1 MINSKFRKI
10 FNEYK
15 LSNNENLAFF
25 LNEAKSMKTNNF
37 EKKIRVGILG
47 SSTLNGLEE
56 TIRVKCFQKGI
67 ECITYVGDYNQYNQE
82 ILKPDS
88 SLYQFKPDITF
99 LLLDVRHILGE
110 LFFSPYSV
118 STSEREEFVKTKID
132 EIKKLVKIFLDNSNS
147 KLVITNL
154 QIPSYSPYGI
164 NEVKED
170 FGLKQIV
177 SEINNKI
184 RCELKDNPLL
194 FVYDFNEFIMKFGEK
209 NVFDYKQF
217 FSGDIKISTEYIPRF
232 VNELMGYIYAITGI
246 TKKCIVLDLDNTLWG
261 GIIGEEGFDNIKL
274 GDNPIGRSFV
284 EFQKIL
290 LGLNQRGIILA
301 INSKNNFDDAIEVIQ
316 KHPNMILRED
326 NFACIK
332 INWDDKVMNLQK
344 ISEELNIGLDSMVFF
359 DDDPINQ
366 EYVRASLPDVLVVDF
381 PKDSSQYSQIITEM
395 KEFDVLKITQ
405 EDTKRRDMYLG
416 QKKRKEFENKVGD
429 FQEFLKQMNIEVNLQ
444 KADSFSIPRISQL
457 TLKTNQFNLT
467 TKRYQEEEVSSFSS
481 SKDKIVECAQVSD
494 KFGDNGITG
503 VYIVDKKNDE
513 EWIIDTFLLS
523 CRIMGRGVEETML
536 SQIIQKAKSAG
547 VKNIKGEFIPT
558 KKNKPAEN
566 FYNDYGFKKIG
577 DYWVFDTNQKISTP
591 SHIKLRRYDD

>member
-1 MINSKFRKI
+1 MK
-10 FNEYK
+10 NE
-15 LSNNENLAFF
+15 ENLAYF
-25 LNEAKSMKTNNF
+25 LNEAKNIKPR
-37 EKKIRVGILG
+37 ELGKKLRVAFLA
-47 SSTLNGLEE
+47 SSTINGFEE
-56 TIRVKCFQKGI
+56 TMRVKCYQKGI
-67 ECITYVGDYNQYNQE
+67 DCITYVADYNQYNQE
-82 ILKPDS
+82 ILNQNS
-88 SLYQFKPDITF
+88 GLYQFKPDITF
-99 LLLDVRHILGE
+99 LILDTRHILGE
-110 LFFSPYSV
+110 HFFSWYSV
-118 STSEREEFVKTKID
+118 PHSDRKEIIDTKHEEIQNICRTFQENFD
-132 EIKKLVKIFLDNSNS
+132 S
-147 KLVITNL
+147 KLVVTSL
-154 QIPSYSPYGI
+154 QIPNYSPYGI
-164 NEVKED
+164 SEGED
-170 FGLKQIV
+170 YGLKDAIYK
-177 SEINNKI
+177 INHKLFNEFQEHNSPKI
-184 RCELKDNPLL
+184 
-194 FVYDFNEFIMKFGEK
+194 FIYDFNEFVGKFGEK
-209 NVFDYKQF
+209 NVFDCKQF

-284 EFQKIL
+284 EFQKRL